1 MGKMYFNIKELFT
14 MIVYLKYQLIET
26 VNENKNKKLFIFNA
40 NTGSYEYIVIIQYQ
54 EIQKNTITQI
64 N

>member
-26 VNENKNKKLFIFNA
+26 VNENKNKKLFNLFLM
-40 NTGSYEYIVIIQYQ
+40 
-54 EIQKNTITQI
+54 QI
-64 N
+64 PVVMNI